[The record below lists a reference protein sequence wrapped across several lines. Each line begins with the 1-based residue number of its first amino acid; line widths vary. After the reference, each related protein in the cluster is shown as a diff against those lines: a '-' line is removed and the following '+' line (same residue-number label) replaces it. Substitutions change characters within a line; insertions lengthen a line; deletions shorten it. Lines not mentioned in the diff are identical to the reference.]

1 MATTPASRGAN
12 QPVMIPPNR
21 MIGIIIGNAAALVA
35 SAKFQNDERGRRK
48 PAGPKK

>member
-12 QPVMIPPNR
+12 HPVMMPPSR

-35 SAKFQNDERGRRK
+35 SAKFPNDERARRN
-48 PAGPKK
+48 PVGPKK